1 VVRADALAGP
11 AAAAVGC
18 DVVAVVVDESLRPV
32 GTLLGSASSSEIA
45 EGVFVRDVMG
55 PVPPIVSGDD
65 ATVGDVA
72 IVCAAATLDEPVAVV
87 DSFGKLRRVLRRE
100 DLLLPA
106 RARKPPES
114 ARRDG
119 RSATRFGADNDPR

>member
-1 VVRADALAGP
+1 
-11 AAAAVGC
+11 
-18 DVVAVVVDESLRPV
+18 VAVVVDDALHPV
-32 GTLLGSASSSEIA
+32 GTLLGSADASEIA
-45 EGVFVRDVMG
+45 AGVIVRDVMG
-55 PVPPIVSGDD
+55 PKPTVVFGDD

-87 DSFGKLRRVLRRE
+87 DTFGKLRRVLRRE

-106 RARKPPES
+106 RARNPPES